1 MNHSIF
7 FSLYSLAHRSDAG
20 DWLFVFLSEVF
31 GFIFFFFVAILFA
44 FYKEGSFSFKTP
56 FKDFKSKFK
65 EMFITFFPAVFSWLF
80 ATIIKKIIVTPR
92 PFVLFD
98 QVNPLFVHGSLDS
111 FPSGHA
117 MFFATLATSLF
128 FVNKKLGLLFSF
140 IALVVG
146 LSRVISG
153 VHFPVDILTGYIS
166 GIIIGL
172 FFNYLFKKIKKNNP
186 V

>member
-7 FSLYSLAHRSDAG
+7 FSLHSLAHRSDAG
-20 DWLFVFLSEVF
+20 DWLFVFLSEIF
-31 GFIFFFFVAILFA
+31 GFIFFFFVALLFA
-44 FYKEGSFSFKTP
+44 LYKDGGFSFKTP
-56 FKDFKSKFK
+56 FKNFKLKFK
-65 EMFITFFPAVFSWLF
+65 EMFVVFFPSIFSWLF
-80 ATIIKKIIVTPR
+80 ATITKKIIVTPR

-98 QVNPLFVHGSLDS
+98 EVNPLFVHGNLDS

-128 FVNKKLGLLFSF
+128 FVNKKLGIFFAF

-153 VHFPVDILTGYIS
+153 VHFPIDILAGYIS

-172 FFNYLFKKIKKNNP
+172 FFNYIFKKFKKSNS